1 MASPTKS
8 GTNPHALHRAAQ
20 YIRMSTDHQEYSPL
34 FQREAIAEY
43 ARAHNFRVVC
53 DYEDAGL
60 SGLTFRQRPALV
72 QLLLDVENPR
82 RRFNTILVF
91 DVSRWGRFQDVDEAA
106 FYEYACRRAGVN
118 VIYVAESFSN
128 DASPATSVMKALKR
142 AMAAEFSREMSR
154 KVFLG
159 QCLNA
164 QRGFHA
170 GGPPGYGLQRI
181 LIDSKHE
188 TRRGLARYEYKSVQS
203 DRVVIAPAST
213 TEASLVRKMYEWY
226 ATQTVTGVGIAK
238 RLNDFGLRNRS
249 GRPWDA
255 QNILR
260 ILRNEAYVG
269 TNVYSRTSSKLDGAW
284 QQVPRQEWIRLENAF
299 EPVVDRRVFAAVQ
312 KKMEANRRQSTRAE
326 ILDGLRKVIAKAG
339 KLDQATLRYYRSAP
353 SVEQVMREFGSLY
366 KAYDEVGYVPRL
378 ASERSLNRRTEQ
390 NVEHH
395 VADVTLDALRRQGH
409 DVRYEKHT
417 STFCV
422 DKWLRLNL
430 AVRSPWLIGGHLP
443 YWVARWPDR
452 FPVDFLVYGRIE
464 RAGAELLDF
473 HIFPRGSLVP
483 GAFTVVCRHGQTH
496 FGMYQRPDL
505 RSLLVIAESVPFEIT
520 PVDGTTGSGQ

>member
-1 MASPTKS
+1 MASATKS
-8 GTNPHALHRAAQ
+8 GTNPHARHRAAQ

-53 DYEDAGL
+53 DYEDADL
-60 SGLTFRQRPALV
+60 SGLIFRQRPALV

-91 DVSRWGRFQDVDEAA
+91 DVSRWGRFQDVVEAA

-142 AMAAEFSREMSR
+142 ALAAEFSREMSR

-203 DRVVIAPAST
+203 DRVVIASAST

-226 ATQTVTGVGIAK
+226 ATQKVTGVGIAK

-260 ILRNEAYVG
+260 IRSVPSYAV
-269 TNVYSRTSSKLDGAW
+269 KL
-284 QQVPRQEWIRLENAF
+284 
-299 EPVVDRRVFAAVQ
+299 
-312 KKMEANRRQSTRAE
+312 
-326 ILDGLRKVIAKAG
+326 
-339 KLDQATLRYYRSAP
+339 
-353 SVEQVMREFGSLY
+353 
-366 KAYDEVGYVPRL
+366 
-378 ASERSLNRRTEQ
+378 
-390 NVEHH
+390 H
-395 VADVTLDALRRQGH
+395 
-409 DVRYEKHT
+409 
-417 STFCV
+417 
-422 DKWLRLNL
+422 
-430 AVRSPWLIGGHLP
+430 
-443 YWVARWPDR
+443 
-452 FPVDFLVYGRIE
+452 RIE
-464 RAGAELLDF
+464 R
-473 HIFPRGSLVP
+473 HR
-483 GAFTVVCRHGQTH
+483 
-496 FGMYQRPDL
+496 FGDKKQ
-505 RSLLVIAESVPFEIT
+505 
-520 PVDGTTGSGQ
+520 